1 MDADPQPSLPGNG
14 GIPAIVSTFIDPTIV
29 ETLFTPNRAVA
40 ILGREEKRGSWA
52 QDSFMIQRIEETGD
66 TVAYDDYSEQGGV
79 QVTPD
84 WENRDVYRYQTM
96 VTYGELE
103 QERYG
108 LAMLPYAA
116 KKQRAAVNILDQDQ
130 NKFYFYGV
138 SGLKNYGLLNDPALP
153 APITP
158 LTVGGNVLWKDKQVV
173 DKYNDILALYE
184 DLVARTNG
192 IPAGSSAI
200 DTNGYIYQS
209 INEAVIPASG
219 TVDVQFVNTT
229 TGPISCA
236 ASALNQIYRAVSG
249 WDSITNASPG
259 VVGVDV
265 ESRIAFETRRKQSV
279 ARNSRNQDASTLSKL
294 LETSGVLD
302 AYVWSNRTAA
312 TVNKGT
318 TSFPVQ
324 AHSIFICVYGGADE
338 DVAESIFQTYNPG
351 ANMNGSTHF
360 TVYDNVNYLPPY
372 PEYDMQWQKAT
383 PARVYF
389 NVELDSS
396 LNPPSDI
403 TSQVKTMIANVFN
416 GGYEG
421 IGKARIGSTIN
432 AGKYYAPVISISP
445 DTVGILSLEVSL
457 DGTTFGPAATMGI
470 DQVPTIQESDINVT
484 LS

>member
-1 MDADPQPSLPGNG
+1 MAQPSFKDFIQVANAQGITFPASVNRLAMDADPQPSLPGNG

-192 IPAGSSAI
+192 IVGDGVDMSSNLVLAMSNKLSVNLKSANEIFATSLEDMLKKAFPNMRFETAPQYSTDAGELIQMFVETAQGQEVGFMAYSEKLRAHPLVTEVSSYKQKYSG
-200 DTNGYIYQS
+200 TTYG
-209 INEAVIPASG
+209 AVITQPFLFA
-219 TVDVQFVNTT
+219 QM
-229 TGPISCA
+229 
-236 ASALNQIYRAVSG
+236 L
-249 WDSITNASPG
+249 
-259 VVGVDV
+259 
-265 ESRIAFETRRKQSV
+265 
-279 ARNSRNQDASTLSKL
+279 
-294 LETSGVLD
+294 
-302 AYVWSNRTAA
+302 
-312 TVNKGT
+312 
-318 TSFPVQ
+318 
-324 AHSIFICVYGGADE
+324 GA
-338 DVAESIFQTYNPG
+338 
-351 ANMNGSTHF
+351 
-360 TVYDNVNYLPPY
+360 
-372 PEYDMQWQKAT
+372 
-383 PARVYF
+383 
-389 NVELDSS
+389 
-396 LNPPSDI
+396 
-403 TSQVKTMIANVFN
+403 
-416 GGYEG
+416 
-421 IGKARIGSTIN
+421 
-432 AGKYYAPVISISP
+432 
-445 DTVGILSLEVSL
+445 
-457 DGTTFGPAATMGI
+457 
-470 DQVPTIQESDINVT
+470 
-484 LS
+484 